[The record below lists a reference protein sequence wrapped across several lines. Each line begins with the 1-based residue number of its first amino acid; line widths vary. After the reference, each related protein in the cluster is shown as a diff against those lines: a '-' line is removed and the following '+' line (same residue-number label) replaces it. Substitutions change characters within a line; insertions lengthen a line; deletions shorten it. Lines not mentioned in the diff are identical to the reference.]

1 MLFLQKLLLASHA
14 VLMSQLQI
22 ENFWQPW
29 LIYKH
34 STPTLLLLCLLIK
47 LMDPEIQTSVLHS
60 ESILQGRNP
69 AERCS
74 QTKSSGG
81 QVSCQSIPSPAGSL
95 KKELLDCHVIL
106 ISQNKIIFI
115 GCRQCWVEEMKQ
127 ALLICLFII
136 LEALTC
142 ILLIIVTWLCLNM
155 FFDPGRHQNQQQV
168 RNPIGATY

>member
-1 MLFLQKLLLASHA
+1 MTSPPVHSNKSVFDLKFFHMLFLQKLLLASHA

-74 QTKSSGG
+74 QTKRRG
-81 QVSCQSIPSPAGSL
+81 QVSCQSILSPAGSL
-95 KKELLDCHVIL
+95 KKELFDCHVML
-106 ISQNKIIFI
+106 IIQNKFIFT
-115 GCRQCWVEEMKQ
+115 Q
-127 ALLICLFII
+127 
-136 LEALTC
+136 
-142 ILLIIVTWLCLNM
+142 
-155 FFDPGRHQNQQQV
+155 
-168 RNPIGATY
+168 GAIKTSSKFATQ